1 MAAYETKR
9 VINGTWGSVWV
20 DSEKINECYGLQATV
35 EVKREAVK
43 VCGDLWEHNK
53 MIGCKGKGTIKMNRV
68 SSRFVEKIFNI
79 LETGKDAVFEIQ
91 SMLEDPDALGL
102 ETIVLKNVT
111 FDELSMQN
119 WEAEQPGTYEVPFSF
134 AGAEYTDK
142 IDATV

>member
-53 MIGCKGKGTIKMNRV
+53 MVGCKGKGTIKMNRV

-134 AGAEYTDK
+134 AGSEYTDK

>member
-53 MIGCKGKGTIKMNRV
+53 MVGCKGKGTIKMNRV

-134 AGAEYTDK
+134 AGADYADK

>member
-20 DSEKINECYGLQATV
+20 DSEKINECYGLQATI

-53 MIGCKGKGTIKMNRV
+53 MVGCKGKGTIKMNRV

>member
-35 EVKREAVK
+35 EIKREAVK

-53 MIGCKGKGTIKMNRV
+53 MVGCKGKGTIKMNRV

-134 AGAEYTDK
+134 AGSEYADK

>member
-53 MIGCKGKGTIKMNRV
+53 MVGCKGKGTIKMNRV

-134 AGAEYTDK
+134 AGAEYADK

>member
-53 MIGCKGKGTIKMNRV
+53 MVGCKGKGTIKMNRV

-134 AGAEYTDK
+134 AGSEYADK

>member
-53 MIGCKGKGTIKMNRV
+53 MVGCKGKGTIKMNRV

-102 ETIVLKNVT
+102 ETVVLKNVT

>member
-53 MIGCKGKGTIKMNRV
+53 MVGCKGKGTIKMNRV
-68 SSRFVEKIFNI
+68 FSRFVEKIFNI

-134 AGAEYTDK
+134 AGADYADK

>member
-20 DSEKINECYGLQATV
+20 DSEKINECYGLQATI

-53 MIGCKGKGTIKMNRV
+53 MVGCKGKGTIKMNRV

-91 SMLEDPDALGL
+91 SMLEDPDALGK

-134 AGAEYTDK
+134 AGADYTDK

>member
-35 EVKREAVK
+35 EVKREQVK

-53 MIGCKGKGTIKMNRV
+53 MVGCKGKGTIKMNRV

>member
-53 MIGCKGKGTIKMNRV
+53 MVGCKGKGTIKMNRV